1 LLISVVVPLRKIQGK
16 YKLPEGCSLEIVGW
30 GAKFEDDEL
39 REPTLQKLW
48 NRLKRLFVG
57 TQARP
62 VKQRQQITYIS
73 CNYNLVKIL
82 VALGQALYAI
92 TTLYQ
97 TRGDQIDQY
106 GYASFGLTVTPYALM
121 SVVNLLG
128 NLARPAYPVMYIVQP
143 ADLDG
148 IEEVDGIIG
157 TLEAPHEAPVERHTG
172 DNLLLEIC
180 TIIACGAVQIAIVG
194 ALSSFHKGS
203 STTAQRVWTM
213 TWLVVG
219 CCVVKILH
227 TGSESMFTRYKY
239 KKAMDEY
246 NIQRVEWLITAKILL
261 VWCNG
266 VNTKVSEWE
275 GERLARNPEQI
286 FDLEERI
293 QASLLH
299 GQVSINDA
307 EEKMASEHEAR
318 RVARD
323 EIFLAL
329 ENTSRQLD
337 MMGSLLE
344 EMERRGEKLG
354 SFTNMP
360 VDLEEL
366 RQPFKTTI
374 ERVQAALNRSLD
386 QVPDILKAMN
396 DEIDE
401 IDESDPHGRLR
412 NEAGLERHSE
422 QQLFGGKIGRQV
434 TRLYE
439 CLFSSSREEY
449 QPEAIPVPFSSASDA
464 AQIQAERRR
473 RSPLFDLPPI
483 GEQLRTSYEDAQSRR
498 RLREQH
504 LEDVLVK
511 LQNDENNIQFWKL
524 GLYALCS
531 APAIG
536 GFVVVGQMLHA
547 YGSCVR
553 IA

>member
-16 YKLPEGCSLEIVGW
+16 YNLPEGCSLEIVGW
-30 GAKFEDDEL
+30 SAKFKDDL
-39 REPTLQKLW
+39 REPTLQNLW

-57 TQARP
+57 TQAEP
-62 VKQRQQITYIS
+62 VKQGQQITYIS

-97 TRGDQIDQY
+97 ARGDQIDQY

-128 NLARPAYPVMYIVQP
+128 NLARPAYPVMYIVRP

-148 IEEVDGIIG
+148 IDEVDGIVG
-157 TLEAPHEAPVERHTG
+157 TLEAPLEAPVERHTR

-203 STTAQRVWTM
+203 STTAQRAWTM

-219 CCVVKILH
+219 CCVVKLLH

-261 VWCNG
+261 VWCKG

-275 GERLARNPEQI
+275 RERLARNQTQI
-286 FDLEERI
+286 FDVEEGI
-293 QASLLH
+293 QAYD
-299 GQVSINDA
+299 QVPINDA
-307 EEKMASEHEAR
+307 EEKIASGLEAR
-318 RVARD
+318 RVARG
-323 EIFLAL
+323 EILLAL
-329 ENTSRQLD
+329 GNTSRQLD
-337 MMGSLLE
+337 MMGVLLE
-344 EMERRGEKLG
+344 EMVQRGEELG
-354 SFTNMP
+354 SFANMP
-360 VDLEEL
+360 GLLEEL

-374 ERVQAALNRSLD
+374 ERVQAALNHSLD
-386 QVPDILKAMN
+386 QIPDILRAMN
-396 DEIDE
+396 DE

-412 NEAGLERHSE
+412 HEVELEYHSE
-422 QQLFGGKIGRQV
+422 QQLFGGKIGWQV

-439 CLFSSSREEY
+439 YLFSASREEY
-449 QPEAIPVPFSSASDA
+449 QPEPVSVPVSSASDA
-464 AQIQAERRR
+464 TQIRLEAERRR
-473 RSPLFDLPPI
+473 RSPLFDLPPM

-498 RLREQH
+498 RQREQH

-511 LQNDENNIQFWKL
+511 LQNDENNIQFWKI

-536 GFVVVGQMLHA
+536 GFVVVGQMLQA
-547 YGSCVR
+547 YGVCVR